1 MKPNSSERAQYSS
14 LIFWCKV
21 LLYWWIYVALSRAE
35 IRFCSHITT
44 IYKDRMKKK
53 INIKVREF
61 KFHQAL
67 SGSARQNCLLHNS
80 LPFWPQN
87 IILYLIS
94 KTNYNTSYLKS
105 SITQNT
111 RTVLLKVRQGSH
123 LFLVK
128 SSPKLPRKLC
138 GKYVT
143 INKIVTKD
151 FRVERSKILSLNI
164 LTPPPFSPHDFKLGW
179 GHYLVILTD
188 TLYGMLEKK
197 ITNSFKLE

>member
-1 MKPNSSERAQYSS
+1 M
-14 LIFWCKV
+14 
-21 LLYWWIYVALSRAE
+21 ALSRAE
-35 IRFCSHITT
+35 IRCCSHITT
-44 IYKDRMKKK
+44 IYKYRMKQKNN
-53 INIKVREF
+53 NIKVREF

-94 KTNYNTSYLKS
+94 KTNYNTFYFKS

-111 RTVLLKVRQGSH
+111 ITVLLKVRQGSH

-138 GKYVT
+138 RKHVT
-143 INKIVTKD
+143 INKIFTQNL
-151 FRVERSKILSLNI
+151 RVEHSIISSLNI
-164 LTPPPFSPHDFKLGW
+164 PPPFSPHDFKLG
-179 GHYLVILTD
+179 
-188 TLYGMLEKK
+188 
-197 ITNSFKLE
+197 